1 MQKENFTSTD
11 TDTMISV
18 LCQLFTEL
26 INEH

>member
-11 TDTMISV
+11 SMISV

-26 INEH
+26 INEQ